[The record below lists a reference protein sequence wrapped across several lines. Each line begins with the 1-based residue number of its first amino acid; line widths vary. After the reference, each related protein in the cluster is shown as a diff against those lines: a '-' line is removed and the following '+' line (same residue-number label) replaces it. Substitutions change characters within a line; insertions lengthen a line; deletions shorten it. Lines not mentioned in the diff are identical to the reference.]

1 MYIVHNCQ
9 MLLLACVL
17 PNNSFF
23 PFHSLRERQES
34 WRRAEEER
42 IASLPDPSIPP
53 GHALMPKTERLNTL
67 ELLHTSE

>member
-1 MYIVHNCQ
+1 MSMYVSYCS
-9 MLLLACVL
+9 LL
-17 PNNSFF
+17 
-23 PFHSLRERQES
+23 ERQEL

-67 ELLHTSE
+67 ELLGTSK